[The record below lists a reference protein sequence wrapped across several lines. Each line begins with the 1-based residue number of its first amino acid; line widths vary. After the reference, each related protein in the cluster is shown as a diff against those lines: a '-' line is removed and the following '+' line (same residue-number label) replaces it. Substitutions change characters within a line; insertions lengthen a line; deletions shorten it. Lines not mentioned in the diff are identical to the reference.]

1 MTGRRRKTL
10 AGSRWWAPRSWRS
23 FSPRASSVHPG
34 SAARSSARRPR
45 LSGGSSSIAGRFDLS
60 FSPTATLT
68 AGDVTLANAPWG
80 SEPAMIRARLLRVD
94 FELTSLW
101 SGPVRVQ
108 NIELEDARVVLERDG
123 GGTGNWELALPPRPP
138 RDRTAPSRLE
148 IARATIRGFEL
159 LYRSAPDAE
168 PLALGVERIAATLDP
183 VSRMI
188 DLDGNGRLDAEPW
201 SLSGRIGTLEAIRA
215 GHDLEQALTATLG
228 DAEDR
233 SARTGAR
240 SARPRRAG
248 RRGPR
253 GGTRSRRRAR
263 TVRPPFRSGR
273 PFPFPR
279 PHHAG
284 RERRRASTATAI
296 WVESP

>member
-1 MTGRRRKTL
+1 MTGRRRKILGWL
-10 AGSRWWAPRSWRS
+10 AVVGAALVAIV
-23 FSPRASSVHPG
+23 F
-34 SAARSSARRPR
+34 AAREFGPSWLRGAIERKATQTLGRQ
-45 LSGGSSSIAGRFDLS
+45 LSIAGRFDLS

-80 SEPAMIRARLLRVD
+80 SEPAMIRARRLRVD
-94 FELTSLW
+94 FELASLW

-108 NIELEDARVVLERDG
+108 NIELEDTRVVLERDG

-138 RDRTAPSRLE
+138 RGPTAPSRLE

-228 DAEDR
+228 DAED
-233 SARTGAR
+233 
-240 SARPRRAG
+240 
-248 RRGPR
+248 
-253 GGTRSRRRAR
+253 
-263 TVRPPFRSGR
+263 
-273 PFPFPR
+273 
-279 PHHAG
+279 
-284 RERRRASTATAI
+284 
-296 WVESP
+296 